1 MMEEQQ
7 ASNTTLANNAQ
18 SPLSALLSNP
28 ALLQGL
34 GAMLANANGGNTQTV
49 AASQTAP
56 ASVGEA
62 STAAPALSIE
72 PQLLSRLPQMMSV
85 LSAIQK
91 PLPPTPTGD
100 REAAREALLC
110 ALKPFLS
117 PSRAEAIDAL
127 LRLLRLSRA
136 MGQFR

>member
-1 MMEEQQ
+1 MEEQRPQ
-7 ASNTTLANNAQ
+7 TGAPPSDAS
-18 SPLSALLSNP
+18 SPLAALLSNP
-28 ALLQGL
+28 ALLQGI
-34 GAMLANANGGNTQTV
+34 GAMLKGNASPPAETQADVAPTAET
-49 AASQTAP
+49 AASAP
-56 ASVGEA
+56 
-62 STAAPALSIE
+62 TLD
-72 PQLLSRLPQMMSV
+72 PQMLSRLPQMMSV
-85 LSAIQK
+85 LSALQK